1 MQITS
6 EMNDFFLTE
15 KYIALDLDNIIRC
28 KTHVS
33 DLNLK
38 GERSV
43 IYSDNKMLNFV
54 CFMERWNKTLLGC
67 LSLRFIERKKSNKN
81 RQVMYAF
88 VDKIYIKHAR
98 PPS

>member
-6 EMNDFFLTE
+6 EMNDFFLQ
-15 KYIALDLDNIIRC
+15 KSIALDLDNIIRC

-54 CFMERWNKTLLGC
+54 CFMERWNETLLGC
-67 LSLRFIERKKSNKN
+67 LSLRFIEKKNNKN